1 MANPIKRVRD
11 FQRYRKPQQEVT
23 YEQWEDVMAKYNSAV
38 AFFKDSNM
46 AKVVMEEDL
55 KYAEDAILEN
65 RIREVREEHTITEM
79 FKKTFITPKKV
90 QDDELI
96 GQIKFIRK
104 YVATLQEWI
113 TIKEDFEQR
122 EANGQIV
129 IQRNKDGRR

>member
-11 FQRYRKPQQEVT
+11 FQRFRKPQQEVT

-38 AFFKDSNM
+38 AFFKSSNM
-46 AKVVMEEDL
+46 AKTVLEEEL

-65 RIREVREEHTITEM
+65 RIREVREEHTITEV
-79 FKKTFITPKKV
+79 FKKTFITPKKI

-113 TIKEDFEQR
+113 TIKEDFEKR